1 MESGRTLIRLG
12 DPNNA
17 YIDDDGMCITF
28 KIDSDFTSCDQ
39 IIFSIR
45 QSHMVTNDMLYE
57 EDIQH
62 RVHLTMIDNCIFCL

>member
-28 KIDSDFTSCDQ
+28 KIDSNFTSCDYDQ
-39 IIFSIR
+39 TKYTTDDD
-45 QSHMVTNDMLYE
+45 MTVTNYTDTTE
-57 EDIQH
+57 RSSE
-62 RVHLTMIDNCIFCL
+62 V

>member
-28 KIDSDFTSCDQ
+28 KIDSDFTNCDYDQ
-39 IIFSIR
+39 TKYTVDDD
-45 QSHMVTNDMLYE
+45 MTVTNYTDTTE
-57 EDIQH
+57 RSSEA
-62 RVHLTMIDNCIFCL
+62 